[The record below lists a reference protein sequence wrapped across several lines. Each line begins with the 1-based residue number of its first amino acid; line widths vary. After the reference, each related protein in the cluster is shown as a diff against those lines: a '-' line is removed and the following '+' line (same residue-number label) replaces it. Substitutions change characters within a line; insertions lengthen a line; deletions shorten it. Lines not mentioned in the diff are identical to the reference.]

1 MFHMFF
7 SDPIESQV
15 EVLR

>member
-1 MFHMFF
+1 MFF